1 MLNVAL
7 AYFDFPLPY
16 NNIELN
22 ADLNYN
28 YDNASRRHLLL
39 NIHYQILLA
48 YSIQSLMYSLVFST
62 PLVSGPVSHMTF
74 SLENF
79 LVPFLCSACCN
90 STMLDIAYLKIGIH
104 FPMNSSCNLL
114 YCHNSVCCSYR
125 HSNFIVCMNVC

>member
-1 MLNVAL
+1 MVVNELSLLSLSENPHVFL

-16 NNIELN
+16 HNLELN

-28 YDNASRRHLLL
+28 YDNASHHHLPL

-62 PLVSGPVSHMTF
+62 PLVSGPISHMTF

-79 LVPFLCSACCN
+79 LVIDSACCN
-90 STMLDIAYLKIGIH
+90 STILDIAYLEIGIL

-114 YCHNSVCCSYR
+114 YCHNFVCYS
-125 HSNFIVCMNVC
+125 